1 MLSGPGRRSDGNR
14 GGDDTAGADAPAGG
28 TQQPLGGTPDEGTGG
43 WAARQRVS
51 EPASTPPCQ
60 PSACS
65 LLLADSSSRTGCLC
79 VHCDPCPGAGA
90 QAATRA
96 REDAEMTLLQTALPP
111 EAVSDMSLEDL
122 QVTARAFLRVHRC
135 TSTSPICLPDSHSF
149 FVCAVDFL
157 CVAFARFLARE

>member
-1 MLSGPGRRSDGNR
+1 MP
-14 GGDDTAGADAPAGG
+14 T
-28 TQQPLGGTPDEGTGG
+28 
-43 WAARQRVS
+43 
-51 EPASTPPCQ
+51 
-60 PSACS
+60 
-65 LLLADSSSRTGCLC
+65 LLLAL
-79 VHCDPCPGAGA
+79 VVCDPCPGAGA